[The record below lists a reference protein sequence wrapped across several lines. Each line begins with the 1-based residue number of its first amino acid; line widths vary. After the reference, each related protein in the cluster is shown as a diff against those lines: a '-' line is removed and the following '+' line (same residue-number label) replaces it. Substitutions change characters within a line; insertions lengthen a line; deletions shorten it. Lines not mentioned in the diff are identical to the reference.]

1 MAVGRTSKGGRT
13 IDGSVARILDANANR
28 AREAAR
34 VLEDYARFALD
45 DAGFSRQ
52 AKDIRHGL
60 VAVLEQ
66 AGLANVVRNRDI
78 LEDVGRNIQTERE
91 YRRESTADVVIAAA
105 ARLSEALRV
114 LEEYGKTV
122 DAGIGRAFEQLR
134 YRGYELERRMR
145 IGLEA
150 ARRFGHVRLYVL
162 LTESL
167 CSGDWLETARAALD
181 GGADCVQLREKTLP
195 DGELLTRARLLVA
208 LCRER
213 GALFIVNDRADL
225 ALAAQADG
233 LHVGQEDL
241 PVAEARRVLGPG
253 PLIGTSTHTPE
264 QVRTAVAQAPD
275 YIAVGPMFASGTKPL
290 SHVPGPAL
298 VEAAR
303 ALTSLPLVAIGGIT
317 PENAPQVVQAGARC
331 ICVCSAVIS
340 QPDPREAARR
350 LKDTMS
356 IAEPAL
362 EPKKDTHAAG

>member
-1 MAVGRTSKGGRT
+1 M
-13 IDGSVARILDANANR
+13 ARILDANANR

-167 CSGDWLETARAALD
+167 CSGDWLDTARAALD

-195 DGELLTRARLLVA
+195 DGELLKRARLLA
-208 LCRER
+208 GLCRER

-275 YIAVGPMFASGTKPL
+275 YIAVGPMFASGTKPQ

-303 ALTSLPLVAIGGIT
+303 AITSLPLVAIGGIT
-317 PENAPQVVQAGARC
+317 PENVPQVVQAGARC
-331 ICVCSAVIS
+331 VCVCSAVIS
-340 QPDPREAARR
+340 QPDPREAAQR
-350 LKDTMS
+350 LKAAMP
-356 IAEPAL
+356 IAEPA
-362 EPKKDTHAAG
+362 PKPKENTHAAG